1 MDFFRDHLVAIVFA
15 AFIAI
20 TILQLLFRVR
30 GFFAGNDPAKMPMLM
45 GRQPISDEE
54 FHATYYPDVPQIMV
68 TAARVL
74 FANRARVPHKLLL
87 PTDRLADFGIQDHA
101 DQVMT
106 AIRKQPGYDEQATM
120 PVTHVE
126 TLDDVI
132 KLERWAI
139 AQTQIQKTN

>member
-1 MDFFRDHLVAIVFA
+1 MEFVRDHLVAIFIFA
-15 AFIAI
+15 AIAI
-20 TILQLLFRVR
+20 SLMQILLRMK
-30 GFFAGNDPAKMPMLM
+30 GNDPGKMQLLM
-45 GRQPISDEE
+45 GRQPIGDEE
-54 FHATYYPDVPQIMV
+54 FHATYYPDVPQLMV

-101 DQVMT
+101 DQVMA
-106 AIRKQPGYDEQATM
+106 AIQRQPGYDADVTM
-120 PVTHVE
+120 PVTRVE

-139 AQTQIQKTN
+139 AQRTMRKAD

>member
-1 MDFFRDHLVAIVFA
+1 MDFVRDHLVAI
-15 AFIAI
+15 FIAVAI
-20 TILQLLFRVR
+20 VVTVIQLLSRIR
-30 GFFAGNDPAKMPMLM
+30 PNDPAKMQMLM

-106 AIRKQPGYDEQATM
+106 AIQKQPGYDEHVTM
-120 PVTHVE
+120 PVTRVE

-139 AQTQIQKTN
+139 AQAEIQKTS

>member
-1 MDFFRDHLVAIVFA
+1 MIELVREHLIALIIAAATVLFVA
-15 AFIAI
+15 
-20 TILQLLFRVR
+20 QLLPRLR
-30 GFFAGNDPAKMPMLM
+30 PNDPAKMQMLL
-45 GRQPISDEE
+45 GRQPVSDEE
-54 FHATYYPDVPQIMV
+54 FHATYYPDVPQLMV

-101 DQVMT
+101 DQVMA
-106 AIRKQPGYDEQATM
+106 AIQRQPGYDAQATM
-120 PVTHVE
+120 PVTRVE

-139 AQTQIQKTN
+139 AQTQIQKTS

>member
-1 MDFFRDHLVAIVFA
+1 MDFVRDHL
-15 AFIAI
+15 IAI
-20 TILQLLFRVR
+20 FIFVAVVVIVIRLLSRIR
-30 GFFAGNDPAKMPMLM
+30 PSDPAKMQMLM

-54 FHATYYPDVPQIMV
+54 FHATYYPDVPQLLV

-101 DQVMT
+101 DQVM
-106 AIRKQPGYDEQATM
+106 AAVQKQPGYDAQSTM
-120 PVTHVE
+120 PITRVE

-139 AQTQIQKTN
+139 AQKMMQKPD

>member
-1 MDFFRDHLVAIVFA
+1 MDFVRDHLVGI
-15 AFIAI
+15 FIFVAVVVTVI
-20 TILQLLFRVR
+20 RLLSRIR
-30 GFFAGNDPAKMPMLM
+30 PSDPAKMQMLM

-54 FHATYYPDVPQIMV
+54 FHATYYPDVPQLLV

-101 DQVMT
+101 DQVM
-106 AIRKQPGYDEQATM
+106 AAVQKQPGYDAQSTM
-120 PVTHVE
+120 PITRVE

-139 AQTQIQKTN
+139 AQKMMQKPD

>member
-1 MDFFRDHLVAIVFA
+1 MDFLREHLIVIVIGV
-15 AFIAI
+15 FIAF
-20 TILQLLFRVR
+20 TLLQILLRIKGLV
-30 GFFAGNDPAKMPMLM
+30 AGNDPAKMQMLM
-45 GRQPISDEE
+45 GRQPVSDEE
-54 FHATYYPDVPQIMV
+54 FHATYYPDVPQLMV

-74 FANRARVPHKLLL
+74 FANRARVPDKLLL

-106 AIRKQPGYDEQATM
+106 AIQKQPGYDAQTTM
-120 PVTHVE
+120 PVTRVE

-139 AQTQIQKTN
+139 SQAQIQKTS